1 MKLTSQRTG
10 NANLLLTINLVAF
23 VVLLNVLLLLLQS
36 DTGKLSANLSALSSE
51 VSSENTGA
59 VLPKGKAGISSL
71 EGLYFFTTTVIL
83 PIQPATFVN
92 CLLIR

>member
-23 VVLLNVLLLLLQS
+23 VVLLNVLLFLLQS
-36 DTGKLSANLSALSSE
+36 DTDRLSSNLSALSSE
-51 VSSENTGA
+51 VNRENTDA
-59 VLPKGKAGISSL
+59 VLPKEKAEVSSL
-71 EGLYFFTTTVIL
+71 EGVYFFTTSIML
-83 PIQPATFVN
+83 PMQPATFVN